1 MDTIIYVTL
10 TPNNLFPSPINSV
23 SLRLINI
30 RKKLPF
36 SGSAPYSKNS

>member
-23 SLRLINI
+23 SLRLINN
-30 RKKLPF
+30 RKNLAF
-36 SGSAPYSKNS
+36 SGSAPYSTSS